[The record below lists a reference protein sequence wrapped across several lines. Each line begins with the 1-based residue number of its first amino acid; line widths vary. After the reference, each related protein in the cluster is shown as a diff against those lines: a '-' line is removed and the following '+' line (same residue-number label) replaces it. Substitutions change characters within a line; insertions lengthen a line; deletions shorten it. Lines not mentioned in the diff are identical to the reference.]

1 MSEFDYIVVGAG
13 SAGCVLANRLSENG
27 RHRVLLL
34 EAGGSDKKFW
44 LQVPIGYGKSFYD
57 PKVNWMYRTEPDP
70 GLGSRE
76 SYWPRGKVLG
86 GSSSIN
92 AMVYVRGQPEDF
104 DGWQAQG
111 NSGWGWGDVLPYF
124 KKLEDHAFGASDYHG
139 SGGPVHVSDV
149 SKHVHP
155 LCDVYI
161 KAGQEIGLPFN
172 EDFNGKSQEGVGLY
186 QITTRD
192 GFRMSAAR
200 AYLWPARKRNNLQIE
215 IHAHVT
221 RLLFEGTRV
230 VGIEYEQNGVRKEAR
245 AGREVILSAGA
256 INSPQ
261 ILQLSGIGPAPVLS
275 SAGTEV
281 RLDSAA
287 VGQNLRDHLG
297 VDYLYRSR
305 LPTLNNELY
314 PWWGKL
320 FAGMKYVLLRRGPLV
335 LSVNQGGGF
344 FRTRP
349 DLARPN
355 MQLYFSPVSYLK
367 APPGVRPLMSPDPY
381 AAFFVGIS
389 PCQPTSL
396 GYLKIRSNDPMQHP
410 EIRPNYLSTAHDIEE
425 MLDGVRYLRK
435 LAQTPSLSAII
446 EEEIEPGAAA
456 QTAGDLLK
464 DIRQRASSVFHP
476 VGTCKMGA
484 EADGAVVDHRLKV
497 HGLQQ
502 LRVIDAS
509 IFPTLTSGN
518 TNAAAIMVGE
528 KGADLVLEDAR

>member
-1 MSEFDYIVVGAG
+1 MSDFDYIVVGAG

-34 EAGGSDKKFW
+34 EAGGSDKRFW
-44 LQVPIGYGKSFYD
+44 IQVPIGYGKSFYD
-57 PKVNWMYRTEPDP
+57 SRVNWMYRTEPDP

-92 AMVYVRGQPEDF
+92 AMVYIRGHPEDF
-104 DGWQAQG
+104 DDWQAQG
-111 NSGWGWGDVLPYF
+111 NPGWGWRDVLPYY
-124 KKLEDHAFGASDYHG
+124 KKMEDHAFGAGAYHG
-139 SGGPVHVSDV
+139 VGGPMHVSDV

-161 KAGQEIGLPFN
+161 KAGQEAGLPVN
-172 EDFNGKSQEGVGLY
+172 TDFNGETQEGVGLY
-186 QITTRD
+186 QINTRN
-192 GFRMSAAR
+192 GFRVSSAR
-200 AYLWPARKRNNLQIE
+200 AYLWPTRSRRNLRIE
-215 IHAHVT
+215 THAHVS
-221 RLLFEGTRV
+221 RLLFEGTRAT
-230 VGIEYEQNGVRKEAR
+230 GIEYMQRGVRKQAL

-261 ILQLSGIGPAPVLS
+261 ILQISGIGPESVLR
-275 SAGTEV
+275 SAGVEV
-281 RLDSAA
+281 RLDRAA

-305 LPTLNNELY
+305 RPTLNNELY

-320 FAGMKYVLLRRGPLV
+320 YAGLKYVLLRRGPLV

-349 DLARPN
+349 ELTRPN

-389 PCQPTSL
+389 PCQPTSF
-396 GYLKIRSNDPMQHP
+396 GYLRIRSRDPMQHP
-410 EIRPNYLSTAHDIEE
+410 EIVPNYLSTEHDVEE

-435 LAQTPSLSAII
+435 LASMPSLSAII
-446 EEEIEPGAAA
+446 EEELEPGSAVQA
-456 QTAGDLLK
+456 TDELLE

-476 VGTCKMGA
+476 VGTCRMGPDP
-484 EADGAVVDHRLKV
+484 DGAVVNHRLQV
-497 HGLQQ
+497 HGLQR
-502 LRVIDAS
+502 LRVMDTS

-518 TNAAAIMVGE
+518 TNAPAVMIGE
-528 KGADLVLEDAR
+528 KGADLVLEDAC